1 MNQNSHSSPPGWLVA
16 GCWLAAWLAAGWLL
30 AGWWLVGWLLAG
42 CWLLAGFYIFATF
55 FVDSST
61 KMDAPMVAQ
70 EFLPRA
76 GWLAAWFLM
85 SLINVALR
93 ALPELDQNENKKRK
107 RSDWTR
113 LTKSHENKRS
123 GTSPSRPLFIQKL
136 VGRAPIVKWSDS
148 GLFRLRYR
156 RNSILM
162 TRRHIYI

>member
-1 MNQNSHSSPPGWLVA
+1 MAGWLA
-16 GCWLAAWLAAGWLL
+16 GWLAGKGGWLAAWLACAP
-30 AGWWLVGWLLAG
+30 
-42 CWLLAGFYIFATF
+42 CATF

-123 GTSPSRPLFIQKL
+123 GSGPAHPHQDHCLSKSSSAEHPLSSGPIPAFFVCDTAVIQ
-136 VGRAPIVKWSDS
+136 
-148 GLFRLRYR
+148 Y
-156 RNSILM
+156 
-162 TRRHIYI
+162 

>member
-1 MNQNSHSSPPGWLVA
+1 MLLNRSLLIGWL
-16 GCWLAAWLAAGWLL
+16 AGWLACWV
-30 AGWWLVGWLLAG
+30 AGWQGCLAG
-42 CWLLAGFYIFATF
+42 CLAGLRSLCHF

-76 GWLAAWFLM
+76 SRLAAWFLM
-85 SLINVALR
+85 SLINVTLR

-113 LTKSHENKRS
+113 LRKSHENKRS

-162 TRRHIYI
+162 TRRHLNI